1 MENFPIFP
9 IRKVPGNVL
18 KTLLWGPKTIR
29 KKYWVVFEIFLKS
42 MFFSAFSENIVR
54 RFLSGKISD
63 FSNSETSKSCLQK
76 SSVGTRNN
84 QKKILSTFW
93 DIPKNH
99 VFSAFQNGTSVLPSV
114 NTSVVS
120 LRGPRRWA
128 VNTTSHVKSNKSQIK
143 TRKNR
148 TCRTRHFKDFG
159 TELARLGTFRGF
171 GTERARLGTFNHF
184 AN

>member
-1 MENFPIFP
+1 MLGDFYVENFPIFP

-42 MFFSAFSENIVR
+42 MFFSAFSENIVT

-63 FSNSETSKSCLQK
+63 FSNSETSKRCLQK

-99 VFSAFQNGTSVLPSV
+99 VFSAFQNGTSVLPSIQAADAACCEELPRYPGGAHG
-114 NTSVVS
+114 
-120 LRGPRRWA
+120 LRCANFQIKLRRWKFF
-128 VNTTSHVKSNKSQIK
+128 H
-143 TRKNR
+143 
-148 TCRTRHFKDFG
+148 
-159 TELARLGTFRGF
+159 
-171 GTERARLGTFNHF
+171 
-184 AN
+184 